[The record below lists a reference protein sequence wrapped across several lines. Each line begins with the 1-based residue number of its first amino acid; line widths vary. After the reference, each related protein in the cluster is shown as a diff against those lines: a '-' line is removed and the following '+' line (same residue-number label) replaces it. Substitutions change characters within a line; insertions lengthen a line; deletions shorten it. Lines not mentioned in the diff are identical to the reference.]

1 MYFVLCMDHV
11 SIVAVLLQ
19 WSSSWKYCNID
30 SDIAIRGDYCEVARP
45 SQPCCD
51 GEILCPTHHSLP
63 PTTEQRI
70 LDTGNISQL
79 VVFSDCHINVN

>member
-1 MYFVLCMDHV
+1 MDHV

-19 WSSSWKYCNID
+19 WSSSWQYCNID

-51 GEILCPTHHSLP
+51 GEILCPTSHHSLP

-70 LDTGNISQL
+70 LDTGNISQ
-79 VVFSDCHINVN
+79 